1 MADLRFFEL
10 LEKELLDEL
19 TADELL
25 ELKALLK
32 SSPSFK
38 KHRDLMKMYWKQ
50 DRKVYTANMKAFQ
63 RVMERIDNTEDADA
77 MRESDLNDDSEIKKW
92 WAGSRYIAAAVV
104 LFVLGLG
111 SFLFFVKQGQKKAID
126 ISWQEKVTNRGYK
139 ESITLADGTIVTLNS
154 GTKLR
159 YPVSFTQNIRE
170 VYLDGEAFFKVH
182 KDHLHPFIIHTN
194 RINIKVLG
202 TEFNVKSYPDDRIS
216 ETTLISGAIEVTLD
230 DRPSDRIF
238 LKPKEK
244 LIVYNN
250 KNSLIKPNMPTGS
263 ESQSQ
268 TGKRMKYSLGN
279 LTYSTDN
286 DSVVVETSW
295 LNNQLIFNDEDFETI
310 AASMD
315 RWYAKK
321 IVFRDEELKKLRF
334 AAVFKREPI
343 TRALKALQ
351 LVEDFRY
358 EMRDSV
364 VYIFK

>member
-1 MADLRFFEL
+1 MTDQRFFEL
-10 LEKELLDEL
+10 LEKELLEGL
-19 TADELL
+19 TAEELV

-32 SSPSFK
+32 RNPSFK
-38 KHRDLMKMYWKQ
+38 KHRDQMKMYWKQ

-63 RVMERIDNTEDADA
+63 RVMERIDNVEDPDVIIGE
-77 MRESDLNDDSEIKKW
+77 RDYDSKIKKW
-92 WAGSRYIAAAVV
+92 WAGSRYFAAAVV
-104 LFVLGLG
+104 LFIFSFG
-111 SFLFFVKQGQKKAID
+111 SFLFFVKQGQKESTT

-139 ESITLADGTIVTLNS
+139 ENVTLADGTIVTLNS

-159 YPVSFTQNIRE
+159 YPVLFNQNIRE

-182 KDHLHPFIIHTN
+182 KDRLHPFIIHTN

-244 LIVYNN
+244 LVVYNN
-250 KNSLIKPNMPTGS
+250 KNSLIKPNTPTS
-263 ESQSQ
+263 NDTQSLA
-268 TGKRMKYSLGN
+268 GKRMKYSLGN

-286 DSVVVETSW
+286 DNVVVETSW

-364 VYIFK
+364 VYIFR